1 MTNVWL
7 IAGDASGSARIL
19 AERLLEDGDQVAVL
33 DDSTDPLAM
42 PVHKYGSALM
52 SIEVQSPDIVAF
64 DDAVS
69 AITDDLG
76 EVDTFALIGDA
87 SENSDFSD
95 LRTFFDQ
102 RFPLAEL
109 LVIDES
115 QLPHLEPTS

>member
-115 QLPHLEPTS
+115 QLPRLKPTS